1 MSWIDIILGD
11 NAQINLRKVA
21 QKRHKSVCK
30 FCTLRANFQPVL
42 NLHTKLHTKYMLYH
56 ID

>member
-42 NLHTKLHTKYMLYH
+42 NLHTKLHTKIL
-56 ID
+56 I